1 MWRRKTTRA
10 NWCTSHDRPLDSDGR
25 CEADKELEE
34 RMDGKKFDRK
44 FKVGD
49 RVKVKRRDASD
60 PRVND
65 GDTGRITEEA
75 FESVFRVRM
84 DAPRTPVT
92 LWLFETPDLELVD
105 EQPATGE
112 KFKVGDRVKVRH
124 CSSYYSNMCGNVIEV
139 DPIRE
144 TLVALDEGSAAWIP
158 PIDLELVKRPGT
170 FKLDGVDLSSYE
182 TVALED
188 LVDVLNPN
196 DPFERVIMDMVAT
209 NRRKR
214 ADYAV
219 DGSPWSNFD
228 DTANALGIDGFTP
241 VDSVN
246 FNIEQ
251 KSARLRSLR
260 KNGRMQD
267 PRNESVTDTYL
278 DRAVYSVIALAMHT
292 YPTGKVETTEE
303 DAA

>member
-1 MWRRKTTRA
+1 MWGRKTTRA
-10 NWCTSHDRPLDSDGR
+10 DWCTSHDRPLDSDGR

-34 RMDGKKFDRK
+34 RMSKSR

-49 RVKVKRRDASD
+49 RVKVSLIDDHYPEMLGTIIPSVSFRMRDRHLVQFDEGSGAWILQ
-60 PRVND
+60 NH
-65 GDTGRITEEA
+65 
-75 FESVFRVRM
+75 
-84 DAPRTPVT
+84 
-92 LWLFETPDLELVD
+92 LELVTESTD
-105 EQPATGE
+105 
-112 KFKVGDRVKVRH
+112 K
-124 CSSYYSNMCGNVIEV
+124 M
-139 DPIRE
+139 
-144 TLVALDEGSAAWIP
+144 
-158 PIDLELVKRPGT
+158 
-170 FKLDGVDLSSYE
+170 SSYE
-182 TVALED
+182 TAALEE
-188 LVDVLNPN
+188 LVDVLNPD

-278 DRAVYSVIALAMHT
+278 DRAVYAVIALAMHT
-292 YPTGKVETTEE
+292 YPTGKVEATEE
-303 DAA
+303 DVA

>member
-1 MWRRKTTRA
+1 
-10 NWCTSHDRPLDSDGR
+10 
-25 CEADKELEE
+25 
-34 RMDGKKFDRK
+34 MDGKK

-49 RVKVKRRDASD
+49 RVRVTD
-60 PRVND
+60 PFEAVNTNGVELPLVGGEVGTVTD
-65 GDTGRITEEA
+65 NDNSNVS
-75 FESVFRVRM
+75 SVRL
-84 DAPRTPVT
+84 D
-92 LWLFETPDLELVD
+92 EYPDHEWWFSNAYLGLVD
-105 EQPATGE
+105 EKPAPVNPNT
-112 KFKVGDRVKVRH
+112 
-124 CSSYYSNMCGNVIEV
+124 
-139 DPIRE
+139 
-144 TLVALDEGSAAWIP
+144 
-158 PIDLELVKRPGT
+158 
-170 FKLDGVDLSSYE
+170 
-182 TVALED
+182 
-188 LVDVLNPN
+188 LNPD
-196 DPFERVIMDMVAT
+196 DPFERVIMDMLAT

-228 DTANALGIDGFTP
+228 DTANALGIPGFTP

-267 PRNESVTDTYL
+267 PRNESVADTYL

-292 YPTGKVETTEE
+292 YPTGKVEATEE

>member
-1 MWRRKTTRA
+1 
-10 NWCTSHDRPLDSDGR
+10 
-25 CEADKELEE
+25 
-34 RMDGKKFDRK
+34 MDGKK

-49 RVKVKRRDASD
+49 RVRVIHPNDAVAVDGVELPLVGGEVGTVTDNDNSD
-60 PRVND
+60 V
-65 GDTGRITEEA
+65 A
-75 FESVFRVRM
+75 SVRL
-84 DAPRTPVT
+84 D
-92 LWLFETPDLELVD
+92 EYPDHEWWFSNRFLERVD
-105 EQPATGE
+105 EQPT
-112 KFKVGDRVKVRH
+112 
-124 CSSYYSNMCGNVIEV
+124 
-139 DPIRE
+139 
-144 TLVALDEGSAAWIP
+144 T
-158 PIDLELVKRPGT
+158 T
-170 FKLDGVDLSSYE
+170 VDLSSYE
-182 TVALED
+182 TVALEE
-188 LVDVLNPN
+188 LVDVLNPD
-196 DPFERVIMDMVAT
+196 DPFERVILDMVAT

-260 KNGRMQD
+260 KNGRMRD

-292 YPTGKVETTEE
+292 YPTGKVEATEE

>member
-1 MWRRKTTRA
+1 M
-10 NWCTSHDRPLDSDGR
+10 DR
-25 CEADKELEE
+25 
-34 RMDGKKFDRK
+34 M

-49 RVKVKRRDASD
+49 RVQVKQDNAHAA
-60 PRVND
+60 RVNA
-65 GDTGRITEEA
+65 GDTGTITAEEWD
-75 FESVFRVRM
+75 SVFRVKM
-84 DAPRTPVT
+84 DNPRSSATS
-92 LWLFETPDLELVD
+92 WLFEPPDLELVSSVTSYAVD
-105 EQPATGE
+105 ENLNG
-112 KFKVGDRVKVRH
+112 
-124 CSSYYSNMCGNVIEV
+124 
-139 DPIRE
+139 
-144 TLVALDEGSAAWIP
+144 
-158 PIDLELVKRPGT
+158 
-170 FKLDGVDLSSYE
+170 YE
-182 TVALED
+182 TVALEN
-188 LVDVLNPN
+188 LPDVLNPD
-196 DPFERVIMDMVAT
+196 DPFERVLIDMVAT

-260 KNGRMQD
+260 KNGRMTD

-278 DRAVYSVIALAMHT
+278 DRAVYAVIALAMHT
-292 YPTGKVETTEE
+292 YPTGKVEATDE

>member
-1 MWRRKTTRA
+1 MSK
-10 NWCTSHDRPLDSDGR
+10 
-25 CEADKELEE
+25 
-34 RMDGKKFDRK
+34 RK

-49 RVKVKRRDASD
+49 RVKVVDATGAVEYFAD
-60 PRVND
+60 DLVD
-65 GDTGRITEEA
+65 GDLGTVIDVLPNEYINRRNCPYKVKFDRNVHNNDPYFMA
-75 FESVFRVRM
+75 RQN
-84 DAPRTPVT
+84 
-92 LWLFETPDLELVD
+92 LELVD
-105 EQPATGE
+105 EQPAAE
-112 KFKVGDRVKVRH
+112 NRFKVGDRVKVSHR
-124 CSSYYSNMCGNVIEV
+124 SSYYANMYGNVVEV

-144 TLVALDEGSAAWIP
+144 TLIQLDEGSAAWIP
-158 PIDLELVKRPGT
+158 FIDLELVNRPT
-170 FKLDGVDLSSYE
+170 AFKLDGVDLSSYE
-182 TVALED
+182 TVALEE
-188 LVDVLNPN
+188 LVDVLNPD

-260 KNGRMQD
+260 KNGRMSD

-278 DRAVYSVIALAMHT
+278 DRAVYAVIALAMHT

>member
-1 MWRRKTTRA
+1 MSKSR
-10 NWCTSHDRPLDSDGR
+10 
-25 CEADKELEE
+25 
-34 RMDGKKFDRK
+34 

-49 RVKVKRRDASD
+49 RVKYIQRNDSTYPYGLVGYVVGTGDENVSFQSD
-60 PRVND
+60 SGPSFLGSD
-65 GDTGRITEEA
+65 GEFIDLDDTG
-75 FESVFRVRM
+75 
-84 DAPRTPVT
+84 
-92 LWLFETPDLELVD
+92 
-105 EQPATGE
+105 
-112 KFKVGDRVKVRH
+112 
-124 CSSYYSNMCGNVIEV
+124 
-139 DPIRE
+139 
-144 TLVALDEGSAAWIP
+144 VA
-158 PIDLELVKRPGT
+158 
-170 FKLDGVDLSSYE
+170 
-182 TVALED
+182 
-188 LVDVLNPN
+188 LNPN

-219 DGSPWSNFD
+219 DGNPWSNFD

>member
-1 MWRRKTTRA
+1 MWRRKTTPLS
-10 NWCTSHDRPLDSDGR
+10 WCTSHDRPLDSDGR

-34 RMDGKKFDRK
+34 RMDKRK

-49 RVKVKRRDASD
+49 RVKVVDAAGASEYFAD
-60 PRVND
+60 DLVD
-65 GDTGRITEEA
+65 GDLGTVIDVLPNEYINRRNCPYRVK
-75 FESVFRVRM
+75 FDRSVHNNDPYFMARQ
-84 DAPRTPVT
+84 
-92 LWLFETPDLELVD
+92 DLELV
-105 EQPATGE
+105 
-112 KFKVGDRVKVRH
+112 H
-124 CSSYYSNMCGNVIEV
+124 
-139 DPIRE
+139 
-144 TLVALDEGSAAWIP
+144 
-158 PIDLELVKRPGT
+158 RPTT
-170 FKLDGVDLSSYE
+170 FKLDGVNLSSYE
-182 TVALED
+182 TVALEE
-188 LVDVLNPN
+188 LVDVLNPD

-228 DTANALGIDGFTP
+228 DTANALGIPGFTP

-292 YPTGKVETTEE
+292 YPTGKVEATED